1 MIFPSLLD
9 SKIAAPHYVCPVG
22 ALYAQRWGMSG
33 RGSAMATSG
42 NPNFMDHLV
51 ELRNRLLRTALVFLA
66 LFALALYLT
75 PELLKLLIAPYGAQ
89 LKVIGPTESVTAWL
103 QVALSSAAALALPY
117 ALVELWAFVTPGLLP
132 KERAFVG
139 WMIPAGLG
147 LFVLGAAF
155 AWYFMI
161 PAAIQ
166 FLVGLSP
173 EIFKT
178 EWTSQN
184 YIPFVTSLL
193 FWIGLCFE
201 LPLLVFV
208 LARLGIVT
216 ARLLLRVWRFAVVGI
231 VALSA
236 VITPTVDPFNLAL
249 VSVPLIALYFVS
261 ILLALIAGRGRGKTG
276 LMEKASTQD

>member
-1 MIFPSLLD
+1 
-9 SKIAAPHYVCPVG
+9 
-22 ALYAQRWGMSG
+22 
-33 RGSAMATSG
+33 MATSG

-75 PELLKLLIAPYGAQ
+75 PELLKLLIEPYGAQ

-147 LFVLGAAF
+147 LFALGTAF

-166 FLVGLSP
+166 FLSGFSP

-249 VSVPLIALYFVS
+249 VSVPLVALYFVS
-261 ILLALIAGRGRGKTG
+261 ILLALAAGRGRSKAARPGKAPAG
-276 LMEKASTQD
+276 D

>member
-1 MIFPSLLD
+1 M
-9 SKIAAPHYVCPVG
+9 IAAPHYVDPACELH
-22 ALYAQRWGMSG
+22 ARWPGMSG
-33 RGSAMATSG
+33 RGSAMAVSG
-42 NPNFMDHLV
+42 NPNFMEHLV

-66 LFALALYLT
+66 LFGLALYFT
-75 PELLKLLIAPYGAQ
+75 PDLLKLLIAPYGAQ
-89 LKVIGPTESVTAWL
+89 LKVIGPTESITAWL

-132 KERAFVG
+132 KERAFIG

-147 LFVLGAAF
+147 LFTLGAAF
-155 AWYFMI
+155 AWFLMI

-166 FLVGLSP
+166 FLAGFSP

-216 ARLLLRVWRFAVVGI
+216 AGLLIRVWRFAVVGI
-231 VALSA
+231 VAIAA

-261 ILLALIAGRGRGKTG
+261 ILLALVAGRGRARAALPGKTPAG
-276 LMEKASTQD
+276 RKK